1 MKAIE
6 IMTKNVV
13 TIRGSAPVAR
23 AIKIMREKKISTLI
37 VERRHS
43 EDAYGIVTEGDIV
56 NKVLAYGHNPKE
68 IRVYEIMTK
77 PCITI
82 NPDLGIEYVAR
93 LFANTDIRSAP
104 VIKEDLIGIISAQ
117 DLLNKADIEGTTKVQ
132 GLTQEIE
139 EAIAAAI
146 KLCQEQGYTDECRLA
161 WQKVEDLQVEVA
173 HQQGA
178 KLNKTAL
185 EEYCEEN
192 PEATDSLMLENWCS
206 G

>member
-13 TIRGSAPVAR
+13 TIRGSAPVAT
-23 AIKIMREKKISTLI
+23 AIKIMREKKLSTLI

-43 EDAYGIVTEGDIV
+43 QDPYGIVTDGDII
-56 NKVLAYGHNPKE
+56 NKVIAFGQNPKD

-82 NPDLGIEYVAR
+82 NPDLGVEYVAR

-104 VIKEDLIGIISAQ
+104 VINKELLGIISAR
-117 DLLNKADIEGTTKVQ
+117 DLLEKSDFEQIDKTNLFEA
-132 GLTQEIE
+132 EIE
-139 EAIAAAI
+139 KAVAHAI
-146 KLCQEQGYTDECRLA
+146 KLCQEQGYTEECRLA
-161 WQKVEDLQVEVA
+161 WQAVEDLQVEIA
-173 HQQGA
+173 HQQGE
-178 KLNKTAL
+178 KLAKTAL

-192 PEATDSLMLENWCS
+192 PEATDALMLENWCS